1 MGDFNSGIRVKIP
14 SDFNVRIRA
23 KGMSDYNVRV
33 SFVMVFVIL

>member
-1 MGDFNSGIRVKIP
+1 VKIS

-23 KGMSDYNVRV
+23 KILSDYNIRI

>member
-1 MGDFNSGIRVKIP
+1 MGEFNSGIRVKIP

-23 KGMSDYNVRV
+23 KILSDYNI

>member
-23 KGMSDYNVRV
+23 KSMSDYNIRV